1 MAGFLSVKNLCK
13 RFGDHWAVDDVSFDV
28 EEGKLLVLL
37 GPSGCGKTTTLRCI
51 GGLEQPDKGEI
62 SIDAQT
68 VTNVNTDLFV
78 SPENRGMG
86 MVAQS
91 YAIWPHMTVFEN
103 VAFPLRMR
111 KERGEDIPDRVGE
124 ALRMVQLEDFG
135 DRNAT
140 DLSGGQQQRVALA
153 RAIVGRPKV
162 LLFDEPLSNL
172 DANLREQ
179 MRYLLK
185 DIQRE
190 IGITAVYVTHD
201 QDEAMGLGD
210 QLVVMNEG
218 KIEQTD
224 NARALYSEPVTQ
236 FVAEFIGVAN
246 LLKGSLRE
254 LSKDDDTMGLV
265 KLEGSSEGATLQC
278 RAGRAPPGHRLNI
291 DSELM
296 MLLDMG
302 FVFDAAESG
311 SRPPFGKSFRVEDY
325 AGFVLRLGF
334 LSCAARLSAP
344 VWKVISSGR
353 LCWVC
358 VSSWIPQLR
367 CAPLG
372 HFEWNIMFGLRFVL
386 DSPAALLASRPP
398 L

>member
-1 MAGFLSVKNLCK
+1 MAGFLSVRNLCK

-111 KERGEDIPDRVGE
+111 KERGEAIPDRVGE

-140 DLSGGQQQRVALA
+140 ALSGGQQQRVALA

-246 LLKGSLRE
+246 LLKGRLRE
-254 LSKDDDTMGLV
+254 LSKDDDAVGLV
-265 KLEGSSEGATLQC
+265 KLEGSSESATIQC
-278 RAGRAPPGHRLNI
+278 RAGRAQPGNQVSVLVRPEWIELHSEPPK
-291 DSELM
+291 DSINVITGSVTSSQYLGDRTELIVNTEFNEIRVTGSGDADYGDGSDVF
-296 MLLDMG
+296 LTLD
-302 FVFDAAESG
+302 
-311 SRPPFGKSFRVEDY
+311 GKKCIALPED
-325 AGFVLRLGF
+325 
-334 LSCAARLSAP
+334 
-344 VWKVISSGR
+344 
-353 LCWVC
+353 
-358 VSSWIPQLR
+358 
-367 CAPLG
+367 
-372 HFEWNIMFGLRFVL
+372 
-386 DSPAALLASRPP
+386 
-398 L
+398 

>member
-1 MAGFLSVKNLCK
+1 MAGFLSVRNLCK

-51 GGLEQPDKGEI
+51 GGLEQPDNGEI
-62 SIDAQT
+62 LIDAQT
-68 VTNVNTDLFV
+68 VTKVNTDLFV

-111 KERGEDIPDRVGE
+111 KEHGEAIPDRVGE

-179 MRYLLK
+179 MRYLIK

-210 QLVVMNEG
+210 ELVVMNEG

-224 NARALYSEPVTQ
+224 KARALYSEPVTQ

-246 LLKGSLRE
+246 LLKGSLQE
-254 LSKDDDTMGLV
+254 LGKDDDALCLV
-265 KLEGSSEGATLQC
+265 KLEGSDEGVTIQC
-278 RAGRAPPGHRLNI
+278 RAGRAQPGNQVSVLVRPEWVALHSKLPEAAINLITGSVLSSQYLGDRTELIVNTGFQDIRVTADGDADYGDGSEVFLAI
-291 DSELM
+291 D
-296 MLLDMG
+296 
-302 FVFDAAESG
+302 
-311 SRPPFGKSFRVEDY
+311 GKKCIALPED
-325 AGFVLRLGF
+325 
-334 LSCAARLSAP
+334 
-344 VWKVISSGR
+344 
-353 LCWVC
+353 
-358 VSSWIPQLR
+358 
-367 CAPLG
+367 
-372 HFEWNIMFGLRFVL
+372 
-386 DSPAALLASRPP
+386 
-398 L
+398 

>member
-1 MAGFLSVKNLCK
+1 LVNTKAELPLELPKVAGFLSVRNLCK

-51 GGLEQPDKGEI
+51 GGLEQPDNGEI
-62 SIDAQT
+62 LIDAQT
-68 VTNVNTDLFV
+68 VTKVNTDLFV

-111 KERGEDIPDRVGE
+111 KERGEAIPDRVEE
-124 ALRMVQLEDFG
+124 ALRKVQLEGFG
-135 DRNAT
+135 ERNAT

-153 RAIVGRPKV
+153 RAIIGRPKV

-185 DIQRE
+185 GIQRE

-210 QLVVMNEG
+210 ELVVMNEG

-246 LLKGSLRE
+246 LLKGSLQE
-254 LSKDDDTMGLV
+254 LSKENDAIGLV
-265 KLEGSSEGATLQC
+265 KLEGSDEGVIIQC
-278 RAGRAPPGHRLNI
+278 RAGRAQPGNQVSVLVRPEWIELHSEPPEVAINVI
-291 DSELM
+291 T
-296 MLLDMG
+296 
-302 FVFDAAESG
+302 G
-311 SRPPFGKSFRVEDY
+311 S
-325 AGFVLRLGF
+325 
-334 LSCAARLSAP
+334 
-344 VWKVISSGR
+344 VISS
-353 LCWVC
+353 
-358 VSSWIPQLR
+358 QY
-367 CAPLG
+367 LG
-372 HFEWNIMFGLRFVL
+372 DRTELIVNTGFHDIRVTGGGDADYGNGSEVFLVIDEKKCI
-386 DSPAALLASRPP
+386 ALPED
-398 L
+398 

>member
-111 KERGEDIPDRVGE
+111 KERGEAIPDRVGE

-140 DLSGGQQQRVALA
+140 ALSGGQQQRVALA

-246 LLKGSLRE
+246 LLKGRLRE
-254 LSKDDDTMGLV
+254 LSKDDDAVGLV
-265 KLEGSSEGATLQC
+265 KLEGSGEGAPIQC
-278 RAGRAPPGHRLNI
+278 RAGRAQPGNQVSVLVRPEWIELHSEAPK
-291 DSELM
+291 DSINVLTGSVTSSQYLGDRTELIVNTEFNEIRVTGSGDADYGDGSDVF
-296 MLLDMG
+296 LTLD
-302 FVFDAAESG
+302 
-311 SRPPFGKSFRVEDY
+311 GKKCIALPED
-325 AGFVLRLGF
+325 
-334 LSCAARLSAP
+334 
-344 VWKVISSGR
+344 
-353 LCWVC
+353 
-358 VSSWIPQLR
+358 
-367 CAPLG
+367 
-372 HFEWNIMFGLRFVL
+372 
-386 DSPAALLASRPP
+386 
-398 L
+398 